1 MSAWDICSVGDGEK
15 RLLRPLFYLTRR
27 PCCSCTLRLL
37 SSGLRWHVVAKADT
51 CDSTIKMF
59 LIQNDCS
66 GVSKGVQQ
74 AHHFNRTEL
83 VVLGVKDTS
92 LFVSDIFVAE
102 HMGASQNRRSGTSS
116 GTTPVPYPRSIPPF
130 HTSLKDPFHTSVP
143 YLWSIRYYIII
154 IIYIYLYIYIYV
166 VIYIYICI
174 YIYNI
179 CIYIYI
185 YTWICAVWFYICT
198 RILEC
203 TYTHECV
210 HARIGLLC
218 PSPVIVL
225 SSLCLQRLLCD
236 GRDVLGC
243 CQLAV

>member
-1 MSAWDICSVGDGEK
+1 MVCQVFGLLQTQLGEVS
-15 RLLRPLFYLTRR
+15 LVRR
-27 PCCSCTLRLL
+27 CL
-37 SSGLRWHVVAKADT
+37 
-51 CDSTIKMF
+51 
-59 LIQNDCS
+59 
-66 GVSKGVQQ
+66 
-74 AHHFNRTEL
+74 
-83 VVLGVKDTS
+83 TS
-92 LFVSDIFVAE
+92 LQWSWQVETIWMEAGPVRNFIIY
-102 HMGASQNRRSGTSS
+102 MGASQNRRSGTSS

-154 IIYIYLYIYIYV
+154 IYIYMYLYIYIYMYLYMYAF
-166 VIYIYICI
+166 IYIYICI
-174 YIYNI
+174 F
-179 CIYIYI
+179 IYI

-198 RILEC
+198 RILER

>member
-1 MSAWDICSVGDGEK
+1 MFHVDV
-15 RLLRPLFYLTRR
+15 
-27 PCCSCTLRLL
+27 PCQVILERIVASWEGFDTIDLAEV
-37 SSGLRWHVVAKADT
+37 SWYIGHQIWWEYSGLH
-51 CDSTIKMF
+51 IY
-59 LIQNDCS
+59 IY
-66 GVSKGVQQ
+66 
-74 AHHFNRTEL
+74 
-83 VVLGVKDTS
+83 
-92 LFVSDIFVAE
+92 IYIY
-102 HMGASQNRRSGTSS
+102 MGASQNRRSGTSS

-154 IIYIYLYIYIYV
+154 IYIYIYV
-166 VIYIYICI
+166 FIYIY
-174 YIYNI
+174 I

-198 RILEC
+198 RILER